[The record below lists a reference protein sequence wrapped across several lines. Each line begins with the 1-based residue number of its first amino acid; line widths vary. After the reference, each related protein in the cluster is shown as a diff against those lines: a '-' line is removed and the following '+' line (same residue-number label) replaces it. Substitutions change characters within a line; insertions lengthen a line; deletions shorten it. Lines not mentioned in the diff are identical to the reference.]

1 MYKFNDREEQYS
13 SSCPSIHKKFFKY
26 VDSCEWGVRKE
37 VVCQSEGSKAILDDS
52 SCDVGSKPHY
62 NMVC

>member
-1 MYKFNDREEQYS
+1 MYNFNDWEKQDS

-26 VDSCEWGVRKE
+26 VDSCERSVRKE
-37 VVCQSEGSKAILDDS
+37 VVCQSKSSKAILDDS
-52 SCDVGSKPHY
+52 SCDIDSKPDY